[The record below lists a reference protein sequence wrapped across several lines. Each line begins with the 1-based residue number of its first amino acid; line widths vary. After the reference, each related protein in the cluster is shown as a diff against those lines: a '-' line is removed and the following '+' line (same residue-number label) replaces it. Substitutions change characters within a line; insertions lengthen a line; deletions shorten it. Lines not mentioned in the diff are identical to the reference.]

1 MITRDHLEL
10 STSLRYSWRNMVF
23 SATCAS
29 AAFAL
34 VHSPIAPWLEV
45 PITVV
50 AILGTALAIILG
62 FKNSSA
68 YDRWWEARKI
78 WGGVV
83 NDSRTLTRQVL
94 SMALTATVPASSREA
109 LRGMVRTHLA
119 WINALR
125 LQLRRIGDEERWK
138 NEVSV
143 HLAPEQY
150 AALRAKTNKVTHL
163 GLQQGAVLK
172 GLHDDGAIDSILY
185 AQMDNT
191 LARLTDLQ
199 GMAERIRST
208 PLPRPYD
215 YYTKAFLNVFI
226 LFFPFG
232 VVRTFEDYNH
242 AWLVIPVTVIIG
254 WIFYQLYIFGKVMSN
269 PFENWQTDV
278 ALDAI
283 CTTIAIDLKEALGDT
298 DVPKPLEPVDGVLM

>member
-1 MITRDHLEL
+1 MITRDYLRL
-10 STSLRYSWRNMVF
+10 STSLRYSWRNMLY
-23 SATCAS
+23 SAICAS

-94 SMALTATVPASSREA
+94 SLALTANPPSQTREA

-125 LQLRRIGDEERWK
+125 LQLRRISDEERW
-138 NEVSV
+138 NTEVAI
-143 HLAPEQY
+143 HLSPEQC
-150 AALRAKTNKVTHL
+150 AAMRSRTNKVTFL

-172 GLHDDGAIDSILY
+172 GLHDQGAIDSILY
-185 AQMDNT
+185 AQVDNT

-199 GMAERIRST
+199 GMAERIR
-208 PLPRPYD
+208 
-215 YYTKAFLNVFI
+215 
-226 LFFPFG
+226 
-232 VVRTFEDYNH
+232 
-242 AWLVIPVTVIIG
+242 
-254 WIFYQLYIFGKVMSN
+254 
-269 PFENWQTDV
+269 
-278 ALDAI
+278 
-283 CTTIAIDLKEALGDT
+283 
-298 DVPKPLEPVDGVLM
+298 

>member
-1 MITRDHLEL
+1 MITRSQLHLP
-10 STSLRYSWRNMVF
+10 TSLRYSWRNMVF
-23 SATCAS
+23 SAVCSSLAYGLIH
-29 AAFAL
+29 F
-34 VHSPIAPWLEV
+34 PNAPWVEV

-83 NDSRTLTRQVL
+83 NESRTLTRQVL
-94 SMALTATVPASSREA
+94 HLVDPEHASPEIKETVSG
-109 LRGMVRTHLA
+109 LVRMQLA
-119 WINALR
+119 WVNALR
-125 LQLRRIGDEERWK
+125 LQLRRITDPSAWQQ
-138 NEVSV
+138 SV
-143 HLAPEQY
+143 GTHLGQEQY
-150 AALRAKTNKVTHL
+150 SALQGRSNKVTYL
-163 GLQQGAVLK
+163 SMQIAAVLK
-172 GLHDDGAIDSILY
+172 HLHGTEVIDGFFHMQL
-185 AQMDNT
+185 DNT
-191 LARLTDLQ
+191 LSRLTDLQ

-215 YYTKAFLNVFI
+215 YYTKAFLNLFI

-232 VVRTFEDYNH
+232 VIHTFIDAGH
-242 AWLVIPVTVIIG
+242 AWLVIPVTVIVG
-254 WIFYQLYIFGKVMSN
+254 WIFFQLYIFGKVMSN

-298 DVPKPLEPVDGVLM
+298 DIPKPLEPVDGVLM